1 MFESLYI
8 KDLALVTELELNF
21 QKGFTVVTGE
31 TGAGKS
37 LIFGA
42 FRLLTGDRADKGMIR
57 RGAKQS
63 EVSAYFCLSDIE
75 KTQRQ
80 EIEEFLTEN
89 GVELTDESLLIRRVI
104 TLTGNRCYLNGA
116 AVPVA
121 TLKTLGEMLVDIH
134 GPNEQQTLFKP
145 SVQLQFLDE
154 YLGQPLLL
162 QTVKDNWSIIQ
173 KKHKELAS
181 LQEGVLT
188 ESELDYIRFQL
199 AEIDKAALDV
209 QEEEQISRRYKFLSS
224 GRRLMELVSGIEQ
237 LLDNGNESAVS
248 ALEQMVVLFKELAE
262 LDAENGRDFLE
273 RSETLID
280 QLRDL
285 ERDVAHY
292 GSRLDL
298 DGEELQ
304 QLESRLEVIYRMKRR
319 YGGTVERVL
328 EQAAQWQEQVDS
340 FDHLEERTL
349 LLKREILNLE
359 KQFQENAEKLS
370 QERQTISQN
379 LAKDI
384 TNQLRSL
391 GFLQSE
397 FKIQVTQTSPSAKGI
412 DSVEFCFAPNP
423 GEGIQ
428 PLRKIGSS
436 GELARVMLAI
446 KTVLG
451 NIDHI
456 PVLIFDEVDANVGG
470 HVAFDVAREMKKL
483 GNWHQTFA
491 ITHLVQI
498 AAAGDAHYLVK
509 KDVEDERTST
519 HIILLDEEG
528 RQQELMRMMGA
539 DKHSVGAQ
547 EHVKE
552 IREMLEQV
560 TK

>member
-42 FRLLTGDRADKGMIR
+42 FRLLTGERADKGMIR

-63 EVSAYFCLSDIE
+63 EVSAYFSLTDTEKNQRRKIE
-75 KTQRQ
+75 T
-80 EIEEFLTEN
+80 FLEEN
-89 GVELTDESLLIRRVI
+89 GVELSDESLLIRRVI

-121 TLKTLGEMLVDIH
+121 TLKTLGEMLIDIH
-134 GPNEQQTLFKP
+134 GPNEQQTLFKT

-154 YLGQPLLL
+154 YVNQPLLL
-162 QTVKDNWSIIQ
+162 QHVKECWSAIQ
-173 KKHKELAS
+173 KKQKDLVS
-181 LQEGVLT
+181 LQEGILT
-188 ESELDYIRFQL
+188 ESELEYIRFQL
-199 AEIDKAALDV
+199 KEIEKAALDV
-209 QEEEQISRRYKFLSS
+209 QEEEHISKRYKFLSS
-224 GRRLMELVSGIEQ
+224 GRRLMELVSGLEQ
-237 LLDNGNESAVS
+237 LLDNGHESAV
-248 ALEQMVVLFKELAE
+248 AGLEQTIALFRELAE
-262 LDAENGRDFLE
+262 LDVENGQDFLE
-273 RSETLID
+273 RAEALVD

-298 DGEELQ
+298 DGEELRQ
-304 QLESRLEVIYRMKRR
+304 IESRMEVIYRMKRR

-328 EQAAQWQEQVDS
+328 EQAALWQEQVDS
-340 FDHLEERTL
+340 FDHLEERTCS
-349 LLKREILNLE
+349 LKREIAELE
-359 KQFQENAEKLS
+359 KQFRQYAETLS
-370 QERQTISQN
+370 QARRTAAQL
-379 LAKDI
+379 LAQDI

-397 FKIQVTQTSPSAKGI
+397 FDIKITETAASSKGI

-423 GEGIQ
+423 GEGSQ

-451 NIDHI
+451 NIDHV

-483 GNWHQTFA
+483 GRWHQTFA

-509 KDVEDERTST
+509 KDVEAERTAT

-528 RQQELMRMMGA
+528 RQRELMRMMGA
-539 DKHSVGAQ
+539 DVQSAGAQ
-547 EHVKE
+547 EHVRE
-552 IREMLEQV
+552 IREILNHISE
-560 TK
+560 

>member
-42 FRLLTGDRADKGMIR
+42 FRLLTGERADKGMIR

-63 EVSAYFCLSDIE
+63 EVSAYFSLTDIE
-75 KTQRQ
+75 KNQRRK
-80 EIEEFLTEN
+80 IETFLEEN
-89 GVELTDESLLIRRVI
+89 GVELSDESLLIRRVI

-121 TLKTLGEMLVDIH
+121 TLKTLGEMLIDIH
-134 GPNEQQTLFKP
+134 GPNEQQTLFKT

-154 YLGQPLLL
+154 YVNQPLLL
-162 QTVKDNWSIIQ
+162 QHVKECWSAIQ
-173 KKHKELAS
+173 KKQKDLVS
-181 LQEGVLT
+181 LQEGILT
-188 ESELDYIRFQL
+188 ESELEYIRFQL
-199 AEIDKAALDV
+199 KEIEKAALDV
-209 QEEEQISRRYKFLSS
+209 QEEEHISKRYKFLSS
-224 GRRLMELVSGIEQ
+224 GRRLMELVSGLEQ
-237 LLDNGNESAVS
+237 LLDNGHESAV
-248 ALEQMVVLFKELAE
+248 AGLEQTIALFRELAE
-262 LDAENGRDFLE
+262 LDAENGQDFLE
-273 RSETLID
+273 RAEALVD

-298 DGEELQ
+298 DGEELRQ
-304 QLESRLEVIYRMKRR
+304 IESRMEVIYRMKRR

-328 EQAAQWQEQVDS
+328 EQAALWQEQVDS
-340 FDHLEERTL
+340 FDHLEERTCS
-349 LLKREILNLE
+349 LKREIAELE
-359 KQFQENAEKLS
+359 KQFRQYAETLS
-370 QERQTISQN
+370 QARRTAAQH
-379 LAKDI
+379 LAQDI

-397 FKIQVTQTSPSAKGI
+397 FDIKITETAASSKGI

-423 GEGIQ
+423 GEGSQ

-451 NIDHI
+451 NIDHV

-483 GNWHQTFA
+483 GRWHQTFA

-509 KDVEDERTST
+509 KDVEAERTAT

-528 RQQELMRMMGA
+528 RQRELMRMMGA
-539 DKHSVGAQ
+539 DVQSVGAQ
-547 EHVKE
+547 EHVRE
-552 IREMLEQV
+552 IREILNHISE
-560 TK
+560 

>member
-42 FRLLTGDRADKGMIR
+42 FRLLTGERADKGMIR

-63 EVSAYFCLSDIE
+63 EVSAYFSLTDTEKNQRRKIE
-75 KTQRQ
+75 T
-80 EIEEFLTEN
+80 FLEEN
-89 GVELTDESLLIRRVI
+89 GVELSDESLLIRRVI

-121 TLKTLGEMLVDIH
+121 TLKTLGEMLIDIH
-134 GPNEQQTLFKP
+134 GPNEQQTLFKT
-145 SVQLQFLDE
+145 SVQLQFFDE
-154 YLGQPLLL
+154 YVNQPLLL
-162 QTVKDNWSIIQ
+162 QHVKECWSAIQ
-173 KKHKELAS
+173 KKQKDLVS
-181 LQEGVLT
+181 LQEGILT
-188 ESELDYIRFQL
+188 ESELEYIRFQL
-199 AEIDKAALDV
+199 KEIEKAALDV
-209 QEEEQISRRYKFLSS
+209 QEEEHISKRYKFLSS
-224 GRRLMELVSGIEQ
+224 GRRLMELVSGLEQ
-237 LLDNGNESAVS
+237 LLDNGHESAV
-248 ALEQMVVLFKELAE
+248 AGLEQTIALFRELAE
-262 LDAENGRDFLE
+262 LDAENGQDFLE
-273 RSETLID
+273 RAEALVD

-298 DGEELQ
+298 DGEELRQ
-304 QLESRLEVIYRMKRR
+304 IESRMEVIYRMKRR

-328 EQAAQWQEQVDS
+328 EQAALWQEQVDS
-340 FDHLEERTL
+340 FDHLEERTCS
-349 LLKREILNLE
+349 LKREIAELE
-359 KQFQENAEKLS
+359 KQFRQYAETLS
-370 QERQTISQN
+370 QARRTAAQH
-379 LAKDI
+379 LAQDI

-397 FKIQVTQTSPSAKGI
+397 FDIKITETAASSKGI

-423 GEGIQ
+423 GEGSQ

-451 NIDHI
+451 NIDHV

-483 GNWHQTFA
+483 GRWHQTFA

-509 KDVEDERTST
+509 KDVEAERTAT

-528 RQQELMRMMGA
+528 RQRELMRMMGA
-539 DKHSVGAQ
+539 DVQSAGAQ
-547 EHVKE
+547 EHVRE
-552 IREMLEQV
+552 IREILNHISE
-560 TK
+560 